1 MMLRPVALAVSL
13 CGLVAAIQAM
23 KLTTF
28 FNDTLHPDLTH
39 SEFFLHTNQFR
50 VTDLVVKKMG
60 PIVLKDAIAV
70 PSWYGRLGNNL
81 MQMAKALMKAEIL
94 GKSRVTLPKNKGG
107 GQGTF
112 SDLFNVP
119 KDGISITPNE
129 EMKSRVQCVAFDKPA
144 WVPFQLWVPSILS
157 LQDCSNFTVT
167 DISRLLS
174 QYVRPLLKDEGKK
187 ACKAEAASVPE
198 HELIIHLRN
207 GDLAHESGY
216 QGRFAPCDFYDMII
230 DQHGFK
236 SVRVVTEPDRKHVC
250 IKTLPERN
258 PTVNVTVQSKS
269 LAEDAC
275 ALLEAKHVAYGSLST
290 FSLMLT
296 QLNKNLQSVYSPLR
310 QDLMQRQAK
319 TAPTFCETNT
329 PMKSFTEACP
339 PKAAAFY
346 EYCIPDWNQEGKPP
360 AKWKWMLSPHR
371 SKIRLDRCEDVAVWR
386 G

>member
-13 CGLVAAIQAM
+13 CGLVAAVQAM
-23 KLTTF
+23 KLTTDN
-28 FNDTLHPDLTH
+28 NDTLHPDLTH
-39 SEFFLHTNQFR
+39 SEFFLHTYQFQ
-50 VTDLVVKKMG
+50 VTNLVVKEMG
-60 PIVLKDAIAV
+60 PTVLKHAIAV
-70 PSWYGRLGNNL
+70 PRWYGRLGNNL
-81 MQMAKALMKAEIL
+81 MQIAKALMKAEIL
-94 GKSRVTLPKNKGG
+94 GKSRVRLPKPL

-144 WVPFQLWVPSILS
+144 WVPFQLWVPPMLS

-198 HELIIHLRN
+198 HELVIHLRS
-207 GDLAHESGY
+207 GDLAHEAGY
-216 QGRFAPCDFYDMII
+216 QGRFAPCDFYDMLI

-250 IKTLPERN
+250 IKTLQERN
-258 PTVNVTVQSKS
+258 LTVNVTVQSKS

-275 ALLEAKHVAYGSLST
+275 ALLEAKHVAYV
-290 FSLMLT
+290 MAPC
-296 QLNKNLQSVYSPLR
+296 QRSV
-310 QDLMQRQAK
+310 
-319 TAPTFCETNT
+319 
-329 PMKSFTEACP
+329 
-339 PKAAAFY
+339 
-346 EYCIPDWNQEGKPP
+346 
-360 AKWKWMLSPHR
+360 
-371 SKIRLDRCEDVAVWR
+371 
-386 G
+386 